1 MNQNEKLKRLR
12 ATLGL
17 TQHDLAQR
25 IGVSESS
32 VNYFEA
38 GKHSE
43 GFTSGARAKI
53 IAYMKAHENNENWE
67 LILPA
72 ERKSVPDFSFNKGSR
87 YRICDSELG
96 FAGDTFNPLT
106 GNGCVFIYLRKDGKH
121 HIFREQRGGWTRT
134 YTDVQLMGKHVQE
147 V

>member
-1 MNQNEKLKRLR
+1 MNQNEQLKRLR

-32 VNYFEA
+32 VHYFEA

-53 IAYMKAHENNENWE
+53 MVYMKAHENNENWE
-67 LILPA
+67 LTLPA

-134 YTDVQLMGKHVQE
+134 YTNVQLMGKKIKE

>member
-1 MNQNEKLKRLR
+1 MNQNEQLKSLR

-32 VNYFEA
+32 VHYFEA

-53 IAYMKAHENNENWE
+53 TAYMKAYENNENDDITYSGKNTAAG
-67 LILPA
+67 LGHI
-72 ERKSVPDFSFNKGSR
+72 RMFSSWAKKLRRFNSWHSLNLSTDSNIQEEGSL
-87 YRICDSELG
+87 SS
-96 FAGDTFNPLT
+96 
-106 GNGCVFIYLRKDGKH
+106 
-121 HIFREQRGGWTRT
+121 
-134 YTDVQLMGKHVQE
+134 
-147 V
+147 